1 MEGVRPMYYTV
12 RCDIAPGK
20 QDEMDQLMEQMK
32 AFWMAQPGV
41 KGFHVYNDMMEGW
54 PERTVMVELE
64 DMACLQRV
72 LDAPERKQFR
82 KQFMDMAVSVQSQMM
97 HMMM

>member
-1 MEGVRPMYYTV
+1 MFYTV

-20 QDEMDQLMEQMK
+20 EEEMDRLMERAK

-54 PERTVMVELE
+54 PERTMMIEVD
-64 DMACLQRV
+64 DMATLQQIM
-72 LDAPERKQFR
+72 DMDERKQMR
-82 KQFMDMAVSVQSQMM
+82 KEFMNMAVGVQSQMVD
-97 HMMM
+97 MMM